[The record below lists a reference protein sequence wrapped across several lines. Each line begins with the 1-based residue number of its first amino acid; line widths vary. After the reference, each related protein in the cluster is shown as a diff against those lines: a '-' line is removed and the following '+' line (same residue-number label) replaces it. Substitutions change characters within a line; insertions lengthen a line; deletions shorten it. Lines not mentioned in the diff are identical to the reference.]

1 MGKKRNTKKKEQTK
15 KKKEKKKAC
24 GVEKATIL
32 SPRLLEYYLIIVYL

>member
-1 MGKKRNTKKKEQTK
+1 MGKKRNTKKKNKQ

-32 SPRLLEYYLIIVYL
+32 FPHLLEYYLIIVYL